1 MKHFDKAKR
10 TVVIMLVLCALI
22 AQGCFDNNSANQSL
36 AGIPLSGK
44 NTEST
49 ESSAADSAMPGDDYE
64 QLRIET
70 DKDNHL
76 FVIKYTKAG
85 KEHQLDGKL
94 LTYDYPDTA
103 NVYRIIPSYEDKSIL
118 YNPVEGWTDCLF
130 QAYSSLTCLIGH
142 NSETGTEEVLS
153 KAERNSVNDSMV
165 RLDNADYKQMAKI
178 TSAFP
183 EAVFGDY
190 TLRFT
195 YPPTN
200 TDLYEIDYDNPYNR
214 RDYILD
220 TIKGRPFDYFVT
232 RRVIDGIT
240 VGLPENAYWFCEYYD
255 EKLKQTTFIEN
266 EQYIEFYDGRDIYEV
281 HCYTANE
288 KDTEVYLKSKPV
300 MSVEQA
306 FDKAKPIIIE
316 RLSENKETHIYA
328 AELVYLVVTV
338 YDMSNEIF
346 SDEKNTSDT
355 YETYLYPFW
364 VFYMHS
370 NYKAMGS
377 DSADRDPVIVN
388 AITGE
393 AIDPCVSNY

>member
-1 MKHFDKAKR
+1 M
-10 TVVIMLVLCALI
+10 VVLCALI
-22 AQGCFDNNSANQSL
+22 AQGCSDNNSANQSL
-36 AGIPLSGK
+36 AGIPLSGGS
-44 NTEST
+44 TETT
-49 ESSAADSAMPGDDYE
+49 ESSAENSAITGNDYE

-70 DKDNHL
+70 DQDNHS
-76 FVIKYTKAG
+76 FAIKYIKAG
-85 KEHQLDGKL
+85 KDYQLDGRM
-94 LTYDYPDTA
+94 LTYEYPETA
-103 NVYRIIPSYEDKSIL
+103 NVYRIIPSYEDKNVQF
-118 YNPVEGWTDCLF
+118 NPVEGWTDCWF
-130 QAYSSLTCLIGH
+130 QAYCSLTCIIGH
-142 NSETGTEEVLS
+142 NSETGTDEVLS
-153 KAERNSVNDSMV
+153 RAERNSVNDSMV

-178 TSAFP
+178 RSAFP

-200 TDLYEIDYDNPYNR
+200 TDLYEINYINPYNR
-214 RDYILD
+214 RDNILD
-220 TIKGRPFDYFVT
+220 TIKGRPFDYYVT

-240 VGLPENAYWFCEYYD
+240 VGLPANADASYLRYDNENN
-255 EKLKQTTFIEN
+255 QTTTIEN
-266 EQYIEFYDGRDIYEV
+266 EEWIEFYDGKDIYEV
-281 HCYTANE
+281 HCYRANE

-300 MSVEQA
+300 ISVEQA
-306 FDKAKPIIIE
+306 FDKAKPIIID

-346 SDEKNTSDT
+346 SDEKTTSDT

-370 NYKAMGS
+370 NYKAMGF

-393 AIDPCVSNY
+393 SIDPCVCNY

>member
-10 TVVIMLVLCALI
+10 TVVIMVALCALI
-22 AQGCFDNNSANQSL
+22 AQGCSDNNSANQSL
-36 AGIPLSGK
+36 AGIPLSGG
-44 NTEST
+44 NTETT
-49 ESSAADSAMPGDDYE
+49 ESSDDNSAISGADYE

-70 DKDNHL
+70 DQDNHS
-76 FVIKYTKAG
+76 FAIKYIKAG
-85 KEHQLDGKL
+85 KEYQLDGKL
-94 LTYDYPDTA
+94 LTYGYPETA
-103 NVYRIIPSYEDKSIL
+103 NVYRIIPSYEDKNVH

-178 TSAFP
+178 RSAFP

-220 TIKGRPFDYFVT
+220 TIKGRPFDYYVT
-232 RRVIDGIT
+232 RRVIDGII
-240 VGLPENAYWFCEYYD
+240 VGLPANADFFCLRYD
-255 EKLKQTTFIEN
+255 KAMKQTTTIES
-266 EQYIEFYDGRDIYEV
+266 EEWIEFYDGKDIYEV
-281 HCYTANE
+281 HCYTANK

-346 SDEKNTSDT
+346 SDEKTTSDT

>member
-1 MKHFDKAKR
+1 M
-10 TVVIMLVLCALI
+10 VVLCALI

-36 AGIPLSGK
+36 AGIPLSGG
-44 NTEST
+44 NTVTT
-49 ESSAADSAMPGDDYE
+49 ESSAENSAISGTDYE

-70 DKDNHL
+70 DQDNHS
-76 FVIKYTKAG
+76 FAIKYIKAG
-85 KEHQLDGKL
+85 KEYQLDGKL
-94 LTYDYPDTA
+94 LTYGYPETA
-103 NVYRIIPSYEDKSIL
+103 NVYRIIPSYEDRNVQF
-118 YNPVEGWTDCLF
+118 NPVEGWTDCLF
-130 QAYSSLTCLIGH
+130 QAYSSLTCIIGH

-178 TSAFP
+178 RSAFP

-200 TDLYEIDYDNPYNR
+200 TDLYEIDYDNPSNR

-220 TIKGRPFDYFVT
+220 TIKGRPFDYYVT
-232 RRVIDGIT
+232 RRVIDGII
-240 VGLPENAYWFCEYYD
+240 VGLPANADFFCLRYD
-255 EKLKQTTFIEN
+255 KAMKQTTTIES
-266 EQYIEFYDGRDIYEV
+266 EEWIEFYDGKDIYEV
-281 HCYTANE
+281 HCYRANE

-346 SDEKNTSDT
+346 SDEKTTSDT

>member
-10 TVVIMLVLCALI
+10 TIVIMAVLCALI
-22 AQGCFDNNSANQSL
+22 AQGCSDNKSANQSL
-36 AGIPLSGK
+36 AGIPLSGG
-44 NTEST
+44 NTEET
-49 ESSAADSAMPGDDYE
+49 ESSAENSAISGTDYE

-70 DKDNHL
+70 DQDNHS
-76 FVIKYTKAG
+76 FAIKYIKAG
-85 KEHQLDGKL
+85 KEYQLDGKL
-94 LTYDYPDTA
+94 LTYGYPETA
-103 NVYRIIPSYEDKSIL
+103 NVYRIIPSYEDRNVQF
-118 YNPVEGWTDCLF
+118 NPVEGWTDCLF
-130 QAYSSLTCLIGH
+130 QAYSSLTCIIGH

-178 TSAFP
+178 RSAFP

-220 TIKGRPFDYFVT
+220 TIKGRPFDYYVT
-232 RRVIDGIT
+232 RRVIDGII
-240 VGLPENAYWFCEYYD
+240 VGLPANADFFCLRYD
-255 EKLKQTTFIEN
+255 KAMKQTTTIES
-266 EQYIEFYDGRDIYEV
+266 EEWIEFYDGRDIYEV
-281 HCYTANE
+281 HCYRANE

-346 SDEKNTSDT
+346 SDEKTTSDT

-393 AIDPCVSNY
+393 AIDPCVINY

>member
-10 TVVIMLVLCALI
+10 TIVIMVVLCALI
-22 AQGCFDNNSANQSL
+22 AQGCSDNNSANQSL
-36 AGIPLSGK
+36 AGLPLSGG
-44 NTEST
+44 NTETT
-49 ESSAADSAMPGDDYE
+49 ESSDDNSAISGTEYE

-70 DKDNHL
+70 DQDNHS
-76 FVIKYTKAG
+76 FAIKYIKAG
-85 KEHQLDGKL
+85 KEYQLDGKL
-94 LTYDYPDTA
+94 LTYGYPETA
-103 NVYRIIPSYEDKSIL
+103 NVYRIIPSYEDVSVH

-178 TSAFP
+178 RSAFP

-200 TDLYEIDYDNPYNR
+200 TDLYEIDYDNPSNR

-220 TIKGRPFDYFVT
+220 TIKGRPFDYYVT
-232 RRVIDGIT
+232 RRVIDGII
-240 VGLPENAYWFCEYYD
+240 VGLPANADFFCLRYD
-255 EKLKQTTFIEN
+255 KAMKQTTTIES
-266 EQYIEFYDGRDIYEV
+266 EEWIEFYDGRDIYEV
-281 HCYTANE
+281 HCYRANE

-346 SDEKNTSDT
+346 SDEKTTSDT

-393 AIDPCVSNY
+393 AIDPCTVNY

>member
-10 TVVIMLVLCALI
+10 TIVIMAVLCALI
-22 AQGCFDNNSANQSL
+22 AQGCSDNNSANQSL

-49 ESSAADSAMPGDDYE
+49 ESSAADSAMPGADYE

-103 NVYRIIPSYEDKSIL
+103 NVYRIIPSYEDVRVHF
-118 YNPVEGWTDCLF
+118 NPVEGWTDCWF
-130 QAYSSLTCLIGH
+130 QAYSSLTCIIGH
-142 NSETGTEEVLS
+142 NSDTDTDEVLS
-153 KAERNSVNDSMV
+153 RTERNSVNDSMV
-165 RLDNADYKQMAKI
+165 RLDNADYKQMSKI
-178 TSAFP
+178 RSAFP

-200 TDLYEIDYDNPYNR
+200 TDLYEINYINRQNR
-214 RDYILD
+214 RDNILD
-220 TIKGRPFDYFVT
+220 TIKGRSFDYYVT

-240 VGLPENAYWFCEYYD
+240 VGLPANADFFCLRYD
-255 EKLKQTTFIEN
+255 KVMKQTTIIDN
-266 EQYIEFYDGRDIYEV
+266 EQYIEFYDGKDIYEV
-281 HCYTANE
+281 HCYMANE
-288 KDTEVYLKSKPV
+288 KDTEVYLKSKSV
-300 MSVEQA
+300 ISVEQA
-306 FDKAKPIIIE
+306 FDKAKPIIID

-328 AELVYLVVTV
+328 AELVYFVVTV
-338 YDMSNEIF
+338 YDMSNENF
-346 SDEKNTSDT
+346 SDEKTTSDT
-355 YETYLYPFW
+355 YEKYLYPFW

-370 NYKAMGS
+370 NYKAMGL

-393 AIDPCVSNY
+393 AIDPCVINY

>member
-1 MKHFDKAKR
+1 M
-10 TVVIMLVLCALI
+10 VVLCALI
-22 AQGCFDNNSANQSL
+22 AQGCSDNNSANQSL
-36 AGIPLSGK
+36 AGIPLSGGS
-44 NTEST
+44 TETT
-49 ESSAADSAMPGDDYE
+49 ESSAENSAITGNDYE

-70 DKDNHL
+70 DQDNHS
-76 FVIKYTKAG
+76 FAIKYIKAG
-85 KEHQLDGKL
+85 KDYQLDGRM
-94 LTYDYPDTA
+94 LTYEYPETA
-103 NVYRIIPSYEDKSIL
+103 NVYRIIPSYEDK
-118 YNPVEGWTDCLF
+118 NVQFTPVEGWTDCWF
-130 QAYSSLTCLIGH
+130 QAYCSLTCIIGH
-142 NSETGTEEVLS
+142 NSETGTDEVLS
-153 KAERNSVNDSMV
+153 RAERNSVNDSMV

-178 TSAFP
+178 RSAFP

-200 TDLYEIDYDNPYNR
+200 TDLYEINYINPYNR
-214 RDYILD
+214 RDNILD
-220 TIKGRPFDYFVT
+220 TIKGRPFDYYVT

-240 VGLPENAYWFCEYYD
+240 VGLPANADASYLRYDNENN
-255 EKLKQTTFIEN
+255 QTTTIEN
-266 EQYIEFYDGRDIYEV
+266 EEWIEFYDGKDIYEV
-281 HCYTANE
+281 HCYRANE

-300 MSVEQA
+300 ISVEQA
-306 FDKAKPIIIE
+306 FDKAKPIIID

-346 SDEKNTSDT
+346 SDEKTTSDT

-370 NYKAMGS
+370 NYKAMGF

-393 AIDPCVSNY
+393 SIDPCVCNY

>member
-10 TVVIMLVLCALI
+10 TVVIMVVLCALI

-85 KEHQLDGKL
+85 KEHQLEGKL

-118 YNPVEGWTDCLF
+118 YNPVEGWTDCWF
-130 QAYSSLTCLIGH
+130 QAYSSLTCIIGH
-142 NSETGTEEVLS
+142 NSETDTDEVLS
-153 KAERNSVNDSMV
+153 RVERNSVNDSMV

-178 TSAFP
+178 RSAFP

-200 TDLYEIDYDNPYNR
+200 TDLYGINYINPQNR
-214 RDYILD
+214 RDNILD
-220 TIKGRPFDYFVT
+220 TIKGRSFDYYIT

-240 VGLPENAYWFCEYYD
+240 VGLPANADFFCLRYD
-255 EKLKQTTFIEN
+255 KAMKQTTIIYN
-266 EQYIEFYDGRDIYEV
+266 EQYIEFYDGKDHYEV
-281 HCYTANE
+281 Y
-288 KDTEVYLKSKPV
+288 
-300 MSVEQA
+300 
-306 FDKAKPIIIE
+306 
-316 RLSENKETHIYA
+316 
-328 AELVYLVVTV
+328 
-338 YDMSNEIF
+338 
-346 SDEKNTSDT
+346 
-355 YETYLYPFW
+355 
-364 VFYMHS
+364 
-370 NYKAMGS
+370 
-377 DSADRDPVIVN
+377 
-388 AITGE
+388 
-393 AIDPCVSNY
+393 

>member
-10 TVVIMLVLCALI
+10 TIVIMVVLCALI

-36 AGIPLSGK
+36 AGIPLSGG
-44 NTEST
+44 NTVTT
-49 ESSAADSAMPGDDYE
+49 ESSAENSAISGTDYE

-70 DKDNHL
+70 DQDNHS
-76 FVIKYTKAG
+76 FAIKYIKAG
-85 KEHQLDGKL
+85 KEYQLDGKL
-94 LTYDYPDTA
+94 LTYGYPETA
-103 NVYRIIPSYEDKSIL
+103 NVYRIIPSYEDRNVQF
-118 YNPVEGWTDCLF
+118 NPVEGWTDCLF
-130 QAYSSLTCLIGH
+130 QAYSSLTCIIGH

-178 TSAFP
+178 RSAFP

-200 TDLYEIDYDNPYNR
+200 TDLYEIDYDNPSNR

-220 TIKGRPFDYFVT
+220 TIKGRPFDYYVT
-232 RRVIDGIT
+232 RRVIDGII
-240 VGLPENAYWFCEYYD
+240 VGLPANADFFCLRYD
-255 EKLKQTTFIEN
+255 KAMKQTTTIES
-266 EQYIEFYDGRDIYEV
+266 EEWIEFYDGKDIYEV
-281 HCYTANE
+281 HCYRANE

-346 SDEKNTSDT
+346 SDEKTTSDT

>member
-76 FVIKYTKAG
+76 FVIKYIKAG
-85 KEHQLDGKL
+85 KEYQLDGKL
-94 LTYDYPDTA
+94 LTYGYPETA
-103 NVYRIIPSYEDKSIL
+103 NVYRIIPSYEDKNVQF
-118 YNPVEGWTDCLF
+118 NPVEGWTDCFF

-178 TSAFP
+178 RSAFP

-220 TIKGRPFDYFVT
+220 TIKGRQFDYYVT
-232 RRVIDGIT
+232 RRVIDGII
-240 VGLPENAYWFCEYYD
+240 VGLPANADFFCLRYD
-255 EKLKQTTFIEN
+255 KAMKQTTTIES
-266 EQYIEFYDGRDIYEV
+266 EEWIEFYDGKDIYEV
-281 HCYTANE
+281 HCYTANK

-346 SDEKNTSDT
+346 SDEKTTSDT

>member
-10 TVVIMLVLCALI
+10 TIVIMAVLCALI
-22 AQGCFDNNSANQSL
+22 AQGCSDNNSANQSL
-36 AGIPLSGK
+36 AGIPLSGG
-44 NTEST
+44 NTEET
-49 ESSAADSAMPGDDYE
+49 ESSAEKSAISGTDYE

-70 DKDNHL
+70 DQDNHS
-76 FVIKYTKAG
+76 FAIKYIKAG
-85 KEHQLDGKL
+85 KEYQLDGKL
-94 LTYDYPDTA
+94 LTYGYPETA
-103 NVYRIIPSYEDKSIL
+103 NVYRIIPSYEDASVH

-130 QAYSSLTCLIGH
+130 QAYSSLTCIIGH

-165 RLDNADYKQMAKI
+165 RLDNADYKEMAKI
-178 TSAFP
+178 RTAFP

-200 TDLYEIDYDNPYNR
+200 TDLYEIDYDNPSNR

-220 TIKGRPFDYFVT
+220 TIKGRPFDYYVT
-232 RRVIDGIT
+232 RRVIDGII
-240 VGLPENAYWFCEYYD
+240 VGLPANADLFCLRYD
-255 EKLKQTTFIEN
+255 KAMKQTTTIEN
-266 EQYIEFYDGRDIYEV
+266 EEWIEFYDGRDIYEV
-281 HCYTANE
+281 HCYTANK

-346 SDEKNTSDT
+346 SDEKTTSDT

-393 AIDPCVSNY
+393 TIDPCAVNY

>member
-10 TVVIMLVLCALI
+10 TVVIMVVLCALI

-178 TSAFP
+178 RSAFP

-220 TIKGRPFDYFVT
+220 TIKGRQFDYYVT

-266 EQYIEFYDGRDIYEV
+266 EQYIEFYDGKDIYEV
-281 HCYTANE
+281 HCYRANE

-300 MSVEQA
+300 ISVEQA

-316 RLSENKETHIYA
+316 RLSENKDTHFYA

-338 YDMSNEIF
+338 YDMSNVEY

-370 NYKAMGS
+370 NYKVLGL

-393 AIDPCVSNY
+393 AIDPTKFQ

>member
-94 LTYDYPDTA
+94 LTYGYPETA
-103 NVYRIIPSYEDKSIL
+103 NVYRIIPSYEDKNVQF
-118 YNPVEGWTDCLF
+118 NPVEGWTDCFF
-130 QAYSSLTCLIGH
+130 QAYSSLTCKIGH
-142 NSETGTEEVLS
+142 NSETGTEQVLS

>member
-10 TVVIMLVLCALI
+10 TIVIMVVLCALI
-22 AQGCFDNNSANQSL
+22 AQGCSDNNSANQSL
-36 AGIPLSGK
+36 AGIPLSGGS
-44 NTEST
+44 TETT
-49 ESSAADSAMPGDDYE
+49 ESSAENSAITGNDYE

-70 DKDNHL
+70 DQDNHS
-76 FVIKYTKAG
+76 FAIKYIKAG
-85 KEHQLDGKL
+85 KDYQLDGRM
-94 LTYDYPDTA
+94 LTYEYPETA
-103 NVYRIIPSYEDKSIL
+103 NVYRIIPSYEDKNVQF
-118 YNPVEGWTDCLF
+118 NPVEGWTDCWF
-130 QAYSSLTCLIGH
+130 QAYCSLTCIIGH
-142 NSETGTEEVLS
+142 NSETGTDEVLS
-153 KAERNSVNDSMV
+153 RAERNSVNDSMV

-178 TSAFP
+178 RSAFP

-200 TDLYEIDYDNPYNR
+200 TDLYEINYINPYNR
-214 RDYILD
+214 RDNILD
-220 TIKGRPFDYFVT
+220 TIKGRPFDYYVT

-240 VGLPENAYWFCEYYD
+240 VGLPANADASYLRYDNENN
-255 EKLKQTTFIEN
+255 QTTTIEN
-266 EQYIEFYDGRDIYEV
+266 EEWIEFYDGKDIYEV
-281 HCYTANE
+281 HCYRANE

-300 MSVEQA
+300 ISVEQA
-306 FDKAKPIIIE
+306 FDKAKPIIID

-346 SDEKNTSDT
+346 SDEKTTSDT

-370 NYKAMGS
+370 NYKAMGF

-393 AIDPCVSNY
+393 SIDPCVCNY

>member
-1 MKHFDKAKR
+1 M
-10 TVVIMLVLCALI
+10 VVLCALI

-118 YNPVEGWTDCLF
+118 YNPVEGWTDCWF
-130 QAYSSLTCLIGH
+130 QAYSSLTCIIGH
-142 NSETGTEEVLS
+142 NSDTDTDEVLS
-153 KAERNSVNDSMV
+153 RTERNSVNDSMV

-178 TSAFP
+178 RSAFP
-183 EAVFGDY
+183 EAFFGDY

-200 TDLYEIDYDNPYNR
+200 TDLYGINYINPQNR
-214 RDYILD
+214 RDNILD
-220 TIKGRPFDYFVT
+220 TIKGRSFDYYIT
-232 RRVIDGIT
+232 RRVIDGLTIG
-240 VGLPENAYWFCEYYD
+240 VPANEDLFYLRYNSE
-255 EKLKQTTFIEN
+255 LKQTTTIEN
-266 EQYIEFYDGRDIYEV
+266 DYYIQFYDGKDIYEV
-281 HCYTANE
+281 HCCLDNQ
-288 KDTEVYLKSKPV
+288 KDTEVYMKDKPV
-300 MSVEQA
+300 LSIEQA
-306 FDKAKPIIIE
+306 FEKAKPMIIN
-316 RLSENKETHIYA
+316 RLSEGKESHIFA
-328 AELVYLVVTV
+328 AEMAYLAVTV
-338 YDMSNEIF
+338 YDMSNEPY
-346 SDEKNTSDT
+346 SDRNVTSST
-355 YETYLYPFW
+355 YDTYLYPFW
-364 VFYMHS
+364 IFYMHS
-370 NYKAMGS
+370 NHKVLGL
-377 DSADRDPVIVN
+377 DSADRVLVIVN
-388 AITGE
+388 AVTGE
-393 AIDPCVSNY
+393 AIDTCIIPD

>member
-10 TVVIMLVLCALI
+10 TIVIMVVLCALI
-22 AQGCFDNNSANQSL
+22 AQGCSDNNSANQSL
-36 AGIPLSGK
+36 AGIPLSGG
-44 NTEST
+44 NTETT
-49 ESSAADSAMPGDDYE
+49 ESSDDNSAISGTEYE

-70 DKDNHL
+70 DQDNHS
-76 FVIKYTKAG
+76 FAIKYIKAG
-85 KEHQLDGKL
+85 KEYQLDGKL
-94 LTYDYPDTA
+94 LTYGYPETA
-103 NVYRIIPSYEDKSIL
+103 NVYRIIPSYEDVSVH

-178 TSAFP
+178 RSAFP

-220 TIKGRPFDYFVT
+220 TIKGRPFDYYVT
-232 RRVIDGIT
+232 RRVIDGII
-240 VGLPENAYWFCEYYD
+240 VGLPANAGLFCLRYD
-255 EKLKQTTFIEN
+255 KAMKQTTTIES
-266 EQYIEFYDGRDIYEV
+266 EDWIEFYDGKDIYEV
-281 HCYTANE
+281 HCYRANE

-346 SDEKNTSDT
+346 SDEKTTSDT

-393 AIDPCVSNY
+393 AIDPCVINY

>member
-1 MKHFDKAKR
+1 M
-10 TVVIMLVLCALI
+10 VVLCALI

-36 AGIPLSGK
+36 AGIPLSGG
-44 NTEST
+44 NTVTT
-49 ESSAADSAMPGDDYE
+49 ESSAENPAISGTEYE

-70 DKDNHL
+70 DQDNHS
-76 FVIKYTKAG
+76 FAIKYIKAG
-85 KEHQLDGKL
+85 KEYQLDGKL
-94 LTYDYPDTA
+94 LTYGYPETA
-103 NVYRIIPSYEDKSIL
+103 NVYRIIPSYEDRNVQF
-118 YNPVEGWTDCLF
+118 NPVEGWTDCLF

-178 TSAFP
+178 RSAFP

-200 TDLYEIDYDNPYNR
+200 TDLYEIDYDNPSNR

-220 TIKGRPFDYFVT
+220 TIKGRPFDYYVT
-232 RRVIDGIT
+232 RRVIDGII
-240 VGLPENAYWFCEYYD
+240 VGLPANADLFCLRYD
-255 EKLKQTTFIEN
+255 KAMKQTTVIDN
-266 EQYIEFYDGRDIYEV
+266 EQYIQFYDCEDIYEV
-281 HCYTANE
+281 HCYRANE

-346 SDEKNTSDT
+346 SDEKTTSDT

>member
-10 TVVIMLVLCALI
+10 TIVIMAVLCALI
-22 AQGCFDNNSANQSL
+22 AQGCSDNKSANQSL
-36 AGIPLSGK
+36 AGIPLSGG
-44 NTEST
+44 NTEET
-49 ESSAADSAMPGDDYE
+49 ESSAEKSAISGTDYE

-70 DKDNHL
+70 DQDNHS
-76 FVIKYTKAG
+76 FAIKYIKAG
-85 KEHQLDGKL
+85 KEYQLDGKL
-94 LTYDYPDTA
+94 LTYGYPETA
-103 NVYRIIPSYEDKSIL
+103 NVYRIIPSYEDVSVH

-130 QAYSSLTCLIGH
+130 QAYSSLTSIIGH

-178 TSAFP
+178 RSAFP

-220 TIKGRPFDYFVT
+220 TIKGRPFDYYVT
-232 RRVIDGIT
+232 RRVIDGII
-240 VGLPENAYWFCEYYD
+240 VGLPANADLFCLRYD
-255 EKLKQTTFIEN
+255 KAMKQTTTIEN
-266 EQYIEFYDGRDIYEV
+266 EEWIEFYDGRDIYEV
-281 HCYTANE
+281 HCYTANK

-346 SDEKNTSDT
+346 SDEKTTSDT

-393 AIDPCVSNY
+393 AIDPCVNNY

>member
-10 TVVIMLVLCALI
+10 TIVIMAVLCALI
-22 AQGCFDNNSANQSL
+22 AQGCSDNNSANQSL
-36 AGIPLSGK
+36 AGIPLSGG
-44 NTEST
+44 NTETT
-49 ESSAADSAMPGDDYE
+49 ESSDDNSAISGTEYE

-70 DKDNHL
+70 DQDNHS
-76 FVIKYTKAG
+76 FAIKYIKAG
-85 KEHQLDGKL
+85 KEYQLDGKL
-94 LTYDYPDTA
+94 LTYGYPETA
-103 NVYRIIPSYEDKSIL
+103 NVYRIIPSYEDKNVQF
-118 YNPVEGWTDCLF
+118 NPVEGWTDCFF
-130 QAYSSLTCLIGH
+130 QAYSSLTCKIGH
-142 NSETGTEEVLS
+142 NSETGTEQVLS

-165 RLDNADYKQMAKI
+165 RLDNADYKQMSKI
-178 TSAFP
+178 RSAFP

-200 TDLYEIDYDNPYNR
+200 TDLYEINYINRQNR
-214 RDYILD
+214 RDNILD
-220 TIKGRPFDYFVT
+220 TIKGRSFDYYVT

-240 VGLPENAYWFCEYYD
+240 VGLPANADFFCLRYD
-255 EKLKQTTFIEN
+255 KVMKQTTTIES
-266 EQYIEFYDGRDIYEV
+266 EEWIEFYDGRDIYEV

-328 AELVYLVVTV
+328 VELVYLVVTV

-346 SDEKNTSDT
+346 SDEKTTSDT

-370 NYKAMGS
+370 NYSFLGS
-377 DSADRDPVIVN
+377 ASADRDPVIVN

-393 AIDPCVSNY
+393 AIDPCVINY

>member
-10 TVVIMLVLCALI
+10 TIVIMVVLCALI
-22 AQGCFDNNSANQSL
+22 AQGCSDNNSANQSL
-36 AGIPLSGK
+36 AGIPLSGG
-44 NTEST
+44 NTETT
-49 ESSAADSAMPGDDYE
+49 ESSDDNSAISGTEYE

-70 DKDNHL
+70 DQDNHS
-76 FVIKYTKAG
+76 FAIKYIKAG
-85 KEHQLDGKL
+85 KEYQLDGKL
-94 LTYDYPDTA
+94 LTYGYPETA
-103 NVYRIIPSYEDKSIL
+103 NVYRIIPSYEDVSVH

-178 TSAFP
+178 RSAFP

-220 TIKGRPFDYFVT
+220 TIKGRPFDYYVT
-232 RRVIDGIT
+232 RRVIDGII
-240 VGLPENAYWFCEYYD
+240 VGLPANAGLFCLRYD
-255 EKLKQTTFIEN
+255 KAMKQTTTIES
-266 EQYIEFYDGRDIYEV
+266 EELIEFYDGRDIYEV
-281 HCYTANE
+281 HCYRANE

-338 YDMSNEIF
+338 YDMSTEIF
-346 SDEKNTSDT
+346 SDEKTTSDT

-393 AIDPCVSNY
+393 AIDPCTVNY

>member
-10 TVVIMLVLCALI
+10 TIVIMVVLCALI

-36 AGIPLSGK
+36 AGIPLSGG
-44 NTEST
+44 NTVTT
-49 ESSAADSAMPGDDYE
+49 ESSAENSAISGTDYE

-70 DKDNHL
+70 DQDNHS
-76 FVIKYTKAG
+76 FAIKYIKAG
-85 KEHQLDGKL
+85 KEYQLDGKL
-94 LTYDYPDTA
+94 LTYGYPETA
-103 NVYRIIPSYEDKSIL
+103 NVYRIIPSYEDRNVQF
-118 YNPVEGWTDCLF
+118 NPVEGWTDCLF
-130 QAYSSLTCLIGH
+130 QAYSSLTCIIGH

-178 TSAFP
+178 RSAFP

-200 TDLYEIDYDNPYNR
+200 TDLYEIDYDNPSNR

-220 TIKGRPFDYFVT
+220 TIKGRPFDYYVT
-232 RRVIDGIT
+232 RRVIEGII
-240 VGLPENAYWFCEYYD
+240 VGLPANADFFCLRYD
-255 EKLKQTTFIEN
+255 KAMKQTTTIES
-266 EQYIEFYDGRDIYEV
+266 EEWIEFYDGKDIYEV
-281 HCYTANE
+281 HCYRANE

-346 SDEKNTSDT
+346 SDEKTTSDT